1 MAHSKPDLTLSNGAK
16 LPALG
21 FGTWQADP
29 GVVGE
34 SVETALKAGYRH
46 LDLAKCYGNQKEVGE
61 GIKRGLKAAG
71 IKREDVFITSK
82 LWNSQHRPEDVAS
95 ALDDTLAE
103 LQLEY
108 LDLWLIHFP
117 VAFKSSAPNTEL
129 FPKTED
135 GKACIIDDD
144 VSIID
149 TWRAMTKLPKEK
161 TRAVGVS
168 NFTRAH
174 IEAVTKAT
182 GEAPACLQI
191 ERHPLLLQNDLL
203 DWCLEQK
210 IAVVAY
216 SPLANNMISDPLII
230 ENETIKQIAKKRNIT
245 PAQVALAWAVAR
257 EGVSVIPKSVTKSRI
272 EENFQ
277 LQKLEKEDIEA
288 IDALGKT
295 PKRYNVP
302 KVANKPLWDI
312 NVFGESGEKG
322 AAHQVIVGA

>member
-1 MAHSKPDLTLSNGAK
+1 MRLSATARLLTA
-16 LPALG
+16 
-21 FGTWQADP
+21 Q
-29 GVVGE
+29 
-34 SVETALKAGYRH
+34 
-46 LDLAKCYGNQKEVGE
+46 NQKEVGE

-71 IKREDVFITSK
+71 IKREDVFSAFASSLSGLTSAVTSK
-82 LWNSQHRPEDVAS
+82 VGLALLDALLTSQLWNSQHRPEDVAS

-108 LDLWLIHFP
+108 LDLWLIHLCATIVNYRSPRSP

-182 GEAPACLQI
+182 GEAPACLQV
-191 ERHPLLLQNDLL
+191 RPRRPRR
-203 DWCLEQK
+203 
-210 IAVVAY
+210 AA
-216 SPLANNMISDPLII
+216 
-230 ENETIKQIAKKRNIT
+230 
-245 PAQVALAWAVAR
+245 
-257 EGVSVIPKSVTKSRI
+257 
-272 EENFQ
+272 
-277 LQKLEKEDIEA
+277 
-288 IDALGKT
+288 
-295 PKRYNVP
+295 
-302 KVANKPLWDI
+302 
-312 NVFGESGEKG
+312 
-322 AAHQVIVGA
+322 AAHEPTD